1 MKVLLFQLP
10 IQTHDFFF
18 SNENIPLA
26 PAYLQIIASD
36 LGIDAELLPGHVMR
50 YGSDQAILRSILDAK
65 PDIVGMSCYLWN
77 LERSLF
83 LSGQIKRRLPECR
96 VVLGGPE
103 VTLVTPFF
111 FDIRASIWALWERA
125 KRSGVNSFNP
135 SLTRP
140 GYPGSF

>member
-36 LGIDAELLPGHVMR
+36 LGIDAELLPGHLMR

-65 PDIVGMSCYLWN
+65 PNIVGMSCYLWN

-103 VTLVTPFF
+103 VTPGNAFLLRYHG
-111 FDIRASIWALWERA
+111 FDI
-125 KRSGVNSFNP
+125 GVVGEGEEVWRQLLNP

-140 GYPGSF
+140 GFPGSF